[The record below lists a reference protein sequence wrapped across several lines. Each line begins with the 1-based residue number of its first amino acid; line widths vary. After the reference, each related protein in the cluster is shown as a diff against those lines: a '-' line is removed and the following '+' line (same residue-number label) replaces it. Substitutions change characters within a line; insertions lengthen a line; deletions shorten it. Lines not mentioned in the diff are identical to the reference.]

1 MSHNE
6 APLLKIEKMTHYFG
20 GLRAVH
26 NFNLEINPGEII
38 GLIGPNG
45 AGKTTVFNLITGV
58 YRPTEGIVSLQG
70 ADITGEM
77 PHIIAS
83 RGIGRTFQ
91 NLRLWRHITV
101 LEHVMIA
108 HYSQLTYGLFG
119 AFFGTP
125 RRIREEREV
134 REKSYVLLKR
144 FGVENF
150 AESLVGSL
158 SYGAQRRV
166 EMARAMATNP
176 RVLFLDEPTAGM
188 TPDEL
193 VDMIKIIR
201 GIHSDSQ
208 LAIVLIEHRMK
219 FVMELCDYIKTL
231 VFGEII
237 AQGTPEEIQNN
248 PKVIDAYLGKE
259 DIH

>member
-1 MSHNE
+1 MKSNR
-6 APLLKIEKMTHYFG
+6 APLLKVENMTHYFG

-26 NFNLEINPGEII
+26 DFNLEINPGEIM

-58 YRPTEGIVSLQG
+58 YRPTEGVVSLKG

-91 NLRLWRHITV
+91 NLRLWRHMTV

-125 RRIREEREV
+125 RRKREEREV
-134 REKSYVLLKR
+134 EEKAYGLLKR
-144 FGVENF
+144 FRVEKY
-150 AESLVGSL
+150 AGSLVGSL

-201 GIHSDSQ
+201 EMHSDSE
-208 LAIVLIEHRMK
+208 LAILLIEHRMK

-231 VFGEII
+231 VFGEVI
-237 AQGTPEEIQNN
+237 AQGTPEEIRNN
-248 PKVIDAYLGKE
+248 QKVIDAYLGKE